1 MKGLG
6 SVGGR
11 NVPMKKVN
19 NNVNNKKKSDFDQR
33 VDRCETMKKSLM
45 LNPFFYGLQ
54 KTSCDKIVKDMTKK

>member
-6 SVGGR
+6 NVGSR
-11 NVPMKKVN
+11 NIPMKKTIDV
-19 NNVNNKKKSDFDQR
+19 VNNKKKSDFDQR